1 MRDSVTKRRVSE
13 AELARLVSSAF
24 GPSASVAG
32 WRELAGGTYNAA
44 YAVTLDDGRE
54 LVLKVAPPPHLELL
68 THEVDLMRTEV
79 DFYRRAAAVGVPV
92 PEVVYAGFERDLLGT
107 DFAFFSLVPGT
118 DLRSLV
124 DSLPPAEIAA
134 LRGQVA
140 GLTARL
146 HTITGSGY
154 GYPLRG
160 SRSWQSSWRGAFG
173 AMVDDLMADAERLSA
188 AKPLP
193 APPERIAALMRR
205 HASCLDEVTRPALV
219 HFDLWDG
226 NVFVERGPQSPD
238 GWRITGFIDG
248 ERAFYGDPIAELVSL
263 TLFRE
268 PEPELLAGIEL
279 TESVSRR
286 LNLYTTYLYVIMA
299 IEGATR
305 GWYDEDRV
313 KFESWLAERIDAQLA
328 LL

>member
-13 AELARLVSSAF
+13 SELARLVSYAF
-24 GPSASVAG
+24 GPTARATA
-32 WRELAGGTYNAA
+32 WREFEGGTYNAA

-54 LVLKVAPPPHLELL
+54 LVLKVAPPPHLKLL

-107 DFAFFSLVPGT
+107 DFVFLSLVPGT
-118 DLRSLV
+118 DLHSLV
-124 DSLPPAEIAA
+124 DGLPPAEVAA
-134 LRGQVA
+134 VRGQVA

-154 GYPLRG
+154 GYPLRD
-160 SRSWQSSWRGAFG
+160 SRTWQSTWRGAFG
-173 AMVDDLMADAERLSA
+173 AMVDDLMADAARLD
-188 AKPLP
+188 KPLP
-193 APPERIAALMRR
+193 APPERIGGLLRR
-205 HASCLDEVTRPALV
+205 HADVLDEVTRPALV

-226 NVFVERGPQSPD
+226 NVFVQRDPD
-238 GWRITGFIDG
+238 GWRVTGLIDG
-248 ERAFYGDPIAELVSL
+248 ERALWGDPIAELVSL
-263 TLFRE
+263 ALLRE

-279 TESVSRR
+279 TAGARRR
-286 LNLYTTYLYVIMA
+286 LDMYRTYLYVIMA

-305 GWYDEDRV
+305 GWYDAERV
-313 KFESWLAERIDAQLA
+313 KFETWLAERIDAQLA

>member
-1 MRDSVTKRRVSE
+1 MRDSITKRRVSE
-13 AELARLVSSAF
+13 DELARLVSRAF
-24 GPSASVAG
+24 GPSAGVAG
-32 WRELAGGTYNAA
+32 WREFEGGTYNAA

-54 LVLKVAPPPHLELL
+54 LVLKVAPPPDLKLL

-79 DFYRRAAAVGVPV
+79 DFYGQAAAAGVPV
-92 PEVVYAGFERDLLGT
+92 PEVVYAGFERDLLGS
-107 DFAFFSLVPGT
+107 DFVFLSLVPGT

-124 DSLPPAEIAA
+124 DSLSPAEIAA
-134 LRGQVA
+134 VRGQVA

-160 SRSWQSSWRGAFG
+160 SRSWQTSWRGAFG
-173 AMVDDLMADAERLSA
+173 AMVDDLLADASRLD
-188 AKPLP
+188 KPLP
-193 APPERIAALMRR
+193 APPSRIGELMRR
-205 HASCLDEVTRPALV
+205 HADCLDEVSRPALV

-226 NVFVERGPQSPD
+226 NVFIQQGPD
-238 GWRITGFIDG
+238 GWRVTGFIDG

-263 TLFRE
+263 ALLRE
-268 PEPELLAGIEL
+268 PEPELLTGFEL
-279 TESVSRR
+279 TAGAARR
-286 LNLYTTYLYVIMA
+286 LDLYRTYLYVIMA

-305 GWYDEDRV
+305 GWYDAERV

>member
-1 MRDSVTKRRVSE
+1 VRDSLTKRRVSE
-13 AELARLVSSAF
+13 DELTRLVSRAF
-24 GPSASVAG
+24 GGDADVTA
-32 WRELAGGTYNAA
+32 WRELEGGTYNAA
-44 YAVTLDDGRE
+44 YAVTLGPEARDGRE
-54 LVLKVAPPPHLELL
+54 LVLKVAPPPHLKLL

-107 DFAFFSLVPGT
+107 DFVFLSLVPGT
-118 DLRSLV
+118 DLRSLL
-124 DSLPPAEIAA
+124 DSLPAAETAA
-134 LRGQVA
+134 VRAQVA

-146 HTITGSGY
+146 HTITGSRY

-160 SRSWQSSWRGAFG
+160 SRTWQSSWRGAFG
-173 AMVDDLMADAERLSA
+173 AMVDDLLADASRLD
-188 AKPLP
+188 KPLP
-193 APPERIAALMRR
+193 APPSRIGELMRR
-205 HASCLDEVTRPALV
+205 HASCLDDVTRPALV

-226 NVFVERGPQSPD
+226 NVFVERGPD
-238 GWRITGFIDG
+238 GLRVTGFIDG
-248 ERAFYGDPIAELVSL
+248 ERAFWGDPVAELVSL
-263 TLFRE
+263 ALLRE
-268 PEPELLAGIEL
+268 PEPELLTGIDM

-286 LNLYTTYLYVIMA
+286 LNLYRTYLYVIMA

-305 GWYDEDRV
+305 GWYHEEQL

>member
-1 MRDSVTKRRVSE
+1 MRDSLTKRRVSE
-13 AELARLVSSAF
+13 DELARLVSRAF

-44 YAVTLDDGRE
+44 YAVTLDGGRD
-54 LVLKVAPPPHLELL
+54 LVLKVAPPPHLKLL

-92 PEVVYAGFERDLLGT
+92 PDVVYAGFERDLLGT
-107 DFAFFSLVPGT
+107 DFVFLSLVPGT

-124 DSLPPAEIAA
+124 DTMPPAEVAA
-134 LRGQVA
+134 VRGQVA

-146 HTITGSGY
+146 HTVTGGGY

-160 SRSWQSSWRGAFG
+160 SRTWQPSWRGAFG
-173 AMVDDLMADAERLSA
+173 AMVDDLMADAARLD
-188 AKPLP
+188 KPLP
-193 APPERIAALMRR
+193 ASPERIGALMRR
-205 HASCLDEVTRPALV
+205 HAGALDEVTRPALV

-226 NVFVERGPQSPD
+226 NVFVQPSGG
-238 GWRITGFIDG
+238 GWQVTGFIDG
-248 ERAFYGDPIAELVSL
+248 ERAFYGDPVAELASL
-263 TLFRE
+263 ALLRE

-279 TESVSRR
+279 TGSTLLR
-286 LNLYTTYLYVIMA
+286 LDLYRTYLYVIMA

-305 GWYDEDRV
+305 GWYDEERV
-313 KFESWLAERIDAQLA
+313 RFETWLAERIDAQLA

>member
-1 MRDSVTKRRVSE
+1 VRDSVTKRRVSE
-13 AELARLVSSAF
+13 QELARLVSSAF
-24 GPSASVAG
+24 GPSTGVTA

-44 YAVTLDDGRE
+44 YAVTLDGGRE
-54 LVLKVAPPPHLELL
+54 LVLKVAPQPDLKLL

-92 PEVVYAGFERDLLGT
+92 PEVVFAGFERDLIGT
-107 DFAFFSLVPGT
+107 DFVFLSLVPGT

-124 DSLPPAEIAA
+124 DGLPADEIAA
-134 LRGQVA
+134 VRGQVA

-146 HTITGSGY
+146 HTITGRWY

-173 AMVDDLMADAERLSA
+173 AMVDDLMADASRLD
-188 AKPLP
+188 KPLP
-193 APPERIAALMRR
+193 APPERISALMRR
-205 HASCLDEVTRPALV
+205 HAGVLDDVTRPALV

-226 NVFVERGPQSPD
+226 NVFIERGAD
-238 GWRITGFIDG
+238 GWRVTGFIDG

-263 TLFRE
+263 ALLRE

-279 TESVSRR
+279 TASVSMR
-286 LNLYTTYLYVIMA
+286 LNLYRTYLYVIMA

-305 GWYDEDRV
+305 GWYDEERV

-328 LL
+328 LF